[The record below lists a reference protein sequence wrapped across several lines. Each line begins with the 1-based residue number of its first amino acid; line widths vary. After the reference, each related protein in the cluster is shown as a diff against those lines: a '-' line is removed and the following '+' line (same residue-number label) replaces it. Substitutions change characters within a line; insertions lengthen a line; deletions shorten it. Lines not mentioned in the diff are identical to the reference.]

1 MPHLRLRSFVLA
13 IVAAMVGIGAATAQ
27 ALTARVWFPRNVLP
41 LPGWDYVTGWGT
53 PVLGPFM
60 QDVDGGTAP
69 VTPPAQ

>member
-1 MPHLRLRSFVLA
+1 VIYKVEENSTDYARDFNDYQA
-13 IVAAMVGIGAATAQ
+13 GTNGAYQAA
-27 ALTARVWFPRNVLP
+27 
-41 LPGWDYVTGWGT
+41 PGWDYVTGWGT

>member
-1 MPHLRLRSFVLA
+1 MIYKVEENSTDYARDFNGYQA
-13 IVAAMVGIGAATAQ
+13 GTNGAYQAA
-27 ALTARVWFPRNVLP
+27 
-41 LPGWDYVTGWGT
+41 PGWDYVTGWGT